1 MKHTKKKRL
10 LAIVL
15 CMILVLST
23 GIAAFANENVGLQS
37 VACQAATLERV
48 IKNAEGEDVGTLI
61 ADIPEGT
68 FLASSSDANIQMDVQ
83 ADVGADGVFDRVQ
96 QQLEANGETGY
107 TLNNYVMADV
117 TFYVNGEKQ
126 VPQQPITFTVKGTN
140 LDSQKAVAFS
150 DDRQNN
156 PTFPDVTE
164 VTAEDGSKTLQFT
177 AETTSETVVYGV
189 AEKEEA
195 QTTEPEQE
203 ENALEEDEN
212 VAVGEVKNVEAVENK
227 EVVEQEIQKAQEN
240 DTNMAAVY
248 TAPMV
253 SITESYGKL
262 TAAYSDTNAEVGYVW
277 YRSINGAPET
287 MQIPTQYTS
296 TTGTNLGKD
305 ISTDG
310 KELYISLNGGAL
322 KYNGNESVIYKVSAY
337 SKADLNEYGLPKDG
351 ATALA
356 TSDSYS
362 VTGYYEVQN
371 GSFETPV
378 VTKLHKNTNN
388 WQFSNEN
395 YKALGGAWQTTGTH
409 DANEWSDSEG
419 ADIEI
424 VTADKTNSKKDLS
437 GCSWY
442 GTEAA
447 ADGNQFAEL
456 NCEADGALY
465 QDVLTTPGETLNY
478 QVAHR
483 ARGSHKNATLE
494 EDTMYVVIMPTQMAI
509 EKGITTQDKVQD
521 VINNRAND
529 TYAGATVVEYTDDDQ
544 SWTTHT
550 GVYNVMNSGQY
561 STRFFFV
568 SGATASGNKTV
579 GNFID
584 NVKFT
589 RDKLTPA
596 AGTANIT
603 VTKTITGL
611 DATAAD
617 TLARQLT
624 FKVGEV
630 KTLSYNDM
638 TWSYANGVY
647 RGSAVVNIPENK
659 CGDLQ
664 IEENGTLDVT
674 GYTRNTS
681 VFVDSTVAGSGITS
695 TTVNVAVG
703 NSKNVEFKNN
713 YTQNGGS
720 GETVESKMLHEKY
733 IKRNADG
740 TYDITLNASG
750 TIGTETNKALVDV
763 VLVVDTSGSMND
775 KTSSS
780 DRKSKTKLEDTKSA
794 INALVDAFNAKS
806 ETVDTKYKLVEFNTF
821 AKTKT
826 DNWITGTQLKN
837 TIKKLEADGGTNY
850 DQGLRQGATA
860 INSARTGARKIVI
873 FLTDGEPTFYGSEKV
888 NGKYPYGYGTDTSN
902 ATLQAALRAAYSIN
916 CSDFYAVGIGLPSSI
931 NIYTHDGLINGSTD
945 NRKWN
950 ANHRAGSSYC
960 SEKGTKTG
968 YGKNALDILRNVSGE
983 VLLKE
988 VSGSTSAAT
997 KDAINYANSSD
1008 LTSKFSSIAGD
1019 ILNLACTN
1027 VTISDTLSKYVDTT
1041 TATKLKV
1048 NIAKKNTDG
1057 SFTTIEGDGRE
1068 FDLAGGDVYEGS
1080 DKIATASY
1088 DATTKTAT
1096 LEFEDNYKFKENYY
1110 YYISITNVVPNQTAL
1125 DEYGKTA
1132 YPNVGDNFTDAS
1144 ENRYNAITGGTSSKK
1159 PGFYSNSEA
1168 KISYKWKDSNV
1179 EENYN
1184 NPVVQVEQINVSKK
1198 WEGISNA
1205 KDTVLA
1211 QLVDKDGNPVSGRII
1226 KLTSQNNYTG
1236 SFIVE
1241 EADNYG
1247 GVRELKL
1254 DDEKGTISYENHKY
1268 SMVDAD
1274 GTTTIGNVSYKVTY
1288 TNNNDSY
1295 TITNTRNTQK
1305 IKILKTRHANGTDD
1319 IYLEGAKFTL
1329 ADGSGKVV
1337 KIGINTNGTY
1347 ISDANGLVL
1356 EGDIAYGTYTLTE
1369 VKAPAGYTKLTDA
1382 VTITVDEKGITIPD
1396 NTNISIKKASDGV
1409 YTITVVNNLIYELP
1423 HTGGPGIYL
1432 FMIGGI
1438 LLMGAAAWIL
1448 YKNKCREVLKR

>member
-1 MKHTKKKRL
+1 MKHTKKKRI

-83 ADVGADGVFDRVQ
+83 ADVGADGVLDRVQ

-378 VTKLHKNTNN
+378 VTGLHKNTNN

-395 YKALGGAWQTTGTH
+395 YKALDGAWQTTGTH
-409 DANEWSDSEG
+409 NASAWSDSEG

-424 VTADKTNSKKDLS
+424 VTADKTNSNKDLS
-437 GCSWY
+437 GYSWY

-483 ARGSHKNATLE
+483 ARGSRRNATAE
-494 EDTMYVVIMPTQMAI
+494 NDTMYVVIMPTQMAI
-509 EKGITTQDKVQD
+509 EKGITTQNKVQD

-611 DATAAD
+611 DAEAAD
-617 TLARQLT
+617 ALARQLR
-624 FKVGEV
+624 FKVGDV
-630 KTLSYNDM
+630 KTLSYDEM

-647 RGSAVVNIPENK
+647 RGSAVVNIPEDK
-659 CGDLQ
+659 CGNLQ
-664 IEENGTLDVT
+664 IEENGALDVT

-763 VLVVDTSGSMND
+763 VLVVDTSGSMKE
-775 KTSSS
+775 KTSTN
-780 DRKSKTKLEDTKSA
+780 KNAKTKLEDTKSA

-837 TIKKLEADGGTNY
+837 TIKKLKADGGTNY
-850 DQGLRQGATA
+850 DQGLQQGATA

-873 FLTDGEPTFYGSEKV
+873 FLTDGEPTFYGTDIGS
-888 NGKYPYGYGTDTSN
+888 NGYPAGLGDATSN
-902 ATLQAALRAAYSIN
+902 ATLQAALVSAKAVECN
-916 CSDFYAVGIGLPSSI
+916 DFYAVGVGLSSSI
-931 NIYTHDGLINGSTD
+931 NIYTHDGRFNENSYNNIYWNHGWGRCPDKGS
-945 NRKWN
+945 KS
-950 ANHRAGSSYC
+950 GSYC
-960 SEKGTKTG
+960 I
-968 YGKNALDILRNVSGE
+968 LDNISGE
-983 VLLKE
+983 TLLTY
-988 VSGSTSAAT
+988 VSSNTSAAT

-1008 LTSKFSSIAGD
+1008 LTSKFTSIAGD

-1048 NIAKKNTDG
+1048 NIAKKNTAG

-1068 FDLAGGDVYEGS
+1068 FDLTGGDVYEGS

-1144 ENRYNAITGGTSSKK
+1144 EDRYNAITGGTSSKK
-1159 PGFYSNSEA
+1159 PGFYSNREA

-1241 EADNYG
+1241 KAGNYG

-1254 DDEKGTISYENHKY
+1254 DDKNGTISYENHKY
-1268 SMVDAD
+1268 SMVDDD

-1288 TNNNDSY
+1288 TNKNNDSY

-1337 KIGINTNGTY
+1337 KIGTNTNGIY

-1369 VKAPAGYTKLTDA
+1369 VKAPAGYTKLADA
-1382 VTITVDEKGITIPD
+1382 VTVTVDKNGITVSNNE
-1396 NTNISIKKASDGV
+1396 NVSIKKASDGV
-1409 YTITVVNNLIYELP
+1409 YTITVVNNLLYELP

-1432 FMIGGI
+1432 FTIGGM

>member
-83 ADVGADGVFDRVQ
+83 ADVGADGVLDRVQ

-164 VTAEDGSKTLQFT
+164 VTTEDGSKTLQFT

-240 DTNMAAVY
+240 DKNMAAVY

-378 VTKLHKNTNN
+378 ITDLHKNTNN

-409 DANEWSDSEG
+409 DASEWSDSEG

-424 VTADKTNSKKDLS
+424 VTADKTNSNKDLS
-437 GCSWY
+437 GYSWY

-483 ARGSHKNATLE
+483 ARGSRIDATAE
-494 EDTMYVVIMPTQMAI
+494 NDTMYVVIMPTQMAI

-568 SGATASGNKTV
+568 SGATASGKKTV

-596 AGTANIT
+596 AGTASIT

-611 DATAAD
+611 DAEAAD
-617 TLARQLT
+617 ALARRLT
-624 FKVGEV
+624 FKVGDV
-630 KTLSYNDM
+630 KTLSYDEM

-664 IEENGTLDVT
+664 VEESGALDVT

-763 VLVVDTSGSMND
+763 VLVVDTSGSMKE
-775 KTSSS
+775 KTSSG
-780 DRKSKTKLEDTKSA
+780 RNSKTKLEDTKSA

-806 ETVDTKYKLVEFNTF
+806 ETVDTEYKLVEFNTF
-821 AKTKT
+821 AETKT
-826 DNWITGTQLKN
+826 DNWVDGAQLKKTVSN
-837 TIKKLEADGGTNY
+837 LRATGGTNY
-850 DQGLRQGATA
+850 DQGLQQGATA

-873 FLTDGEPTFYGSEKV
+873 FLTDGEPTFYGTDIGS
-888 NGKYPYGYGTDTSN
+888 NGYPAGLGNATSN
-902 ATLQAALRAAYSIN
+902 ATLQAALVSAKAVECN
-916 CSDFYAVGIGLPSSI
+916 DFYAVGVGLSSSI
-931 NIYTHDGLINGSTD
+931 NIYTHDGRFNENSYNNIYWNHGWGRCPDKGSKSGNYCILD
-945 NRKWN
+945 N
-950 ANHRAGSSYC
+950 
-960 SEKGTKTG
+960 
-968 YGKNALDILRNVSGE
+968 ISGE
-983 VLLKE
+983 TLLTY
-988 VSGSTSAAT
+988 VSSNTSAAT

-1008 LTSKFSSIAGD
+1008 LTSKFTSIAGD

-1041 TATKLKV
+1041 TATNLKV

-1068 FDLAGGDVYEGS
+1068 FGLAGGDVYEGS

-1096 LEFEDNYKFKENYY
+1096 LKFKDNYKFKENYY

-1254 DDEKGTISYENHKY
+1254 DDENGTISYENHKY

-1288 TNNNDSY
+1288 TNKNNDSY

-1319 IYLEGAKFTL
+1319 IYLEGAEFTL
-1329 ADGSGKVV
+1329 ADSSGKVV

-1382 VTITVDEKGITIPD
+1382 VTITVDEKGIKIPD

-1409 YTITVVNNLIYELP
+1409 YTITVVNNLLYELP

-1432 FMIGGI
+1432 FTIGGI

>member
-48 IKNAEGEDVGTLI
+48 MKNADGEEVGTLI
-61 ADIPEGT
+61 ADIPEGA

-83 ADVGADGVFDRVQ
+83 ADVGADGVLDRVQ
-96 QQLEANGETGY
+96 QQLETNGEAGY

-164 VTAEDGSKTLQFT
+164 VTTEDGSKTLQFT

-240 DTNMAAVY
+240 DKNMAAVY

-378 VTKLHKNTNN
+378 ITDLHKNTNN

-409 DANEWSDSEG
+409 DASEWSDSEG

-424 VTADKTNSKKDLS
+424 VTADKTNSNKDLS
-437 GCSWY
+437 GYSWY

-483 ARGSHKNATLE
+483 ARGSRIDATAE
-494 EDTMYVVIMPTQMAI
+494 NDTMYVVIMPTQMAI

-568 SGATASGNKTV
+568 SGATASGKKTV

-596 AGTANIT
+596 AGTASIT

-611 DATAAD
+611 DAEAAD
-617 TLARQLT
+617 ALARRLT
-624 FKVGEV
+624 FKVGDV
-630 KTLSYNDM
+630 KTLSYDEM

-664 IEENGTLDVT
+664 VEESGALDVT

-763 VLVVDTSGSMND
+763 VLVVDTSGSMKE
-775 KTSSS
+775 KTSSG
-780 DRKSKTKLEDTKSA
+780 RNSKTKLEDTKSA

-806 ETVDTKYKLVEFNTF
+806 ETVDTEYKLVEFNTF
-821 AKTKT
+821 AETKT
-826 DNWITGTQLKN
+826 DNWVDGAQLKKTVSN
-837 TIKKLEADGGTNY
+837 LRATGGTNY
-850 DQGLRQGATA
+850 DQGLQQGATA

-873 FLTDGEPTFYGSEKV
+873 FLTDGEPTFYGTDIGS
-888 NGKYPYGYGTDTSN
+888 NGYPAGLGNATSN
-902 ATLQAALRAAYSIN
+902 ATLQAALVSAKAVECN
-916 CSDFYAVGIGLPSSI
+916 DFYAVGVGLSSSI
-931 NIYTHDGLINGSTD
+931 NIYTHDGRFNENSYNNIYWNHGWGRCPDKGSKSGNYCILD
-945 NRKWN
+945 N
-950 ANHRAGSSYC
+950 
-960 SEKGTKTG
+960 
-968 YGKNALDILRNVSGE
+968 ISGE
-983 VLLKE
+983 TLLTY
-988 VSGSTSAAT
+988 VSSNTSAAT

-1008 LTSKFSSIAGD
+1008 LTSKFTSIAGD

-1096 LEFEDNYKFKENYY
+1096 LKFKDNYKFKEKF
-1110 YYISITNVVPNQTAL
+1110 YI
-1125 DEYGKTA
+1125 
-1132 YPNVGDNFTDAS
+1132 
-1144 ENRYNAITGGTSSKK
+1144 
-1159 PGFYSNSEA
+1159 
-1168 KISYKWKDSNV
+1168 
-1179 EENYN
+1179 
-1184 NPVVQVEQINVSKK
+1184 
-1198 WEGISNA
+1198 
-1205 KDTVLA
+1205 
-1211 QLVDKDGNPVSGRII
+1211 
-1226 KLTSQNNYTG
+1226 
-1236 SFIVE
+1236 
-1241 EADNYG
+1241 
-1247 GVRELKL
+1247 
-1254 DDEKGTISYENHKY
+1254 
-1268 SMVDAD
+1268 
-1274 GTTTIGNVSYKVTY
+1274 
-1288 TNNNDSY
+1288 
-1295 TITNTRNTQK
+1295 
-1305 IKILKTRHANGTDD
+1305 
-1319 IYLEGAKFTL
+1319 
-1329 ADGSGKVV
+1329 
-1337 KIGINTNGTY
+1337 
-1347 ISDANGLVL
+1347 
-1356 EGDIAYGTYTLTE
+1356 
-1369 VKAPAGYTKLTDA
+1369 
-1382 VTITVDEKGITIPD
+1382 
-1396 NTNISIKKASDGV
+1396 
-1409 YTITVVNNLIYELP
+1409 
-1423 HTGGPGIYL
+1423 
-1432 FMIGGI
+1432 
-1438 LLMGAAAWIL
+1438 
-1448 YKNKCREVLKR
+1448 